1 MNISI
6 LQTFYHRFLVNATLG
21 SSLNSPL
28 ESPDILQR
36 NWIPCNDIGPVTA
49 SMASVKLS
57 ADSINTKSQQ
67 VRLQT
72 FQTNPN
78 SRYLKTGMATTSFIE
93 TEPSTATNLGG
104 GQFESIA
111 VVKSGQK
118 SGGENF
124 GTSTISDDDHSH
136 GYSKLNTIFE
146 HPTTTGKIPV
156 PQTPI
161 LVNRNLRNV
170 RTNSKDRATA
180 LLEFSLSSVGRS
192 FIDES
197 GGGGGGCSG
206 GSGVGISGGS
216 VAKVSAHD
224 SFQTPDTSEP
234 NISPSTS
241 SVASKS
247 GFSETFSN
255 DFIKPSTPSVI
266 VSPLDEQIPKYA
278 SSSTT
283 NTNGG
288 SWDLLELDLDFHH
301 VNFDPSFGGDVEESP
316 FFGDDPLGILPSKPT
331 KPDSHDL

>member
-1 MNISI
+1 MFHHS
-6 LQTFYHRFLVNATLG
+6 FLVNATLG
-21 SSLNSPL
+21 STLNSPL
-28 ESPDILQR
+28 ESPDILQHVF
-36 NWIPCNDIGPVTA
+36 NDIGPVTA

-72 FQTNPN
+72 FQTNLN
-78 SRYLKTGMATTSFIE
+78 SRYLKTGTATTSFIE
-93 TEPSTATNLGG
+93 TEPSTTNFNGVLD
-104 GQFESIA
+104 SIA
-111 VVKSGQK
+111 VVKNQK
-118 SGGENF
+118 SDF
-124 GTSTISDDDHSH
+124 GININSDDDQNYGFSQC
-136 GYSKLNTIFE
+136 SKLNTIFE
-146 HPTTTGKIPV
+146 HPATRGRVSV

-170 RTNSKDRATA
+170 RTNSKDHSTT

-197 GGGGGGCSG
+197 GGS
-206 GSGVGISGGS
+206 S
-216 VAKVSAHD
+216 VPKVQPTD
-224 SFQTPDTSEP
+224 SYQTPDTSEH

-255 DFIKPSTPSVI
+255 DFIKPSTPSVQ
-266 VSPLDEQIPKYA
+266 VSPLDEPIPKYA

-301 VNFDPSFGGDVEESP
+301 VNFDPSFGGDVEENV
-316 FFGDDPLGILPSKPT
+316 FFGDDPLGILPSNPT

>member
-1 MNISI
+1 MDQLNEFYHII
-6 LQTFYHRFLVNATLG
+6 LLHRFLVNATLG
-21 SSLNSPL
+21 STLNSPL

-36 NWIPCNDIGPVTA
+36 FMPCDDIGPVTA

-57 ADSINTKSQQ
+57 ADSINMKSQQ

-78 SRYLKTGMATTSFIE
+78 SSYLKTGMATTSFIE
-93 TEPSTATNLGG
+93 MEPSTANFSGVS
-104 GQFESIA
+104 ESIA
-111 VVKSGQK
+111 VIKSLK
-118 SGGENF
+118 SDF
-124 GTSTISDDDHSH
+124 GTSTTSDDELSH
-136 GYSKLNTIFE
+136 GFSKLNTIFE

-161 LVNRNLRNV
+161 LMNRNLRNV
-170 RTNSKDRATA
+170 RANSKDRATA

-192 FIDES
+192 FIDEL
-197 GGGGGGCSG
+197 GGN
-206 GSGVGISGGS
+206 S
-216 VAKVSAHD
+216 VPKVQPND
-224 SFQTPDTSEP
+224 SFQTPDTPEP

-283 NTNGG
+283 NNTNGG

-301 VNFDPSFGGDVEESP
+301 VNFDPSFGGDVEENV